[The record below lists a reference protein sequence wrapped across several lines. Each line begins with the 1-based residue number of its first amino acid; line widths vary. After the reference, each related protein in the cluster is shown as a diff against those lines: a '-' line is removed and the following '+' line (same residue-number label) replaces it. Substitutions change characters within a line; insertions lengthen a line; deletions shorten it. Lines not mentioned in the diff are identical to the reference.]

1 MREILFRGKR
11 TSYPYE
17 GWAEGSLLCVDG
29 HCMILEK
36 ENDDNGYC
44 YPYINA
50 EDGIVDGGLTTV
62 DPETVGQYTGLT
74 DKNGTKIFEGDILAI
89 KFFPAYVERVWWDG
103 PPDAIAKVFWDL
115 NAFALYA
122 NGKLDKRYADFC
134 DINYHETEIIGN
146 IHDNPELLE
155 GENTNG

>member
-62 DPETVGQYTGLT
+62 DPETVGQYTGKD
-74 DKNGTKIFEGDILAI
+74 DKNGKKIFEGDI
-89 KFFPAYVERVWWDG
+89 VEAVLPRSKAQNGFVW
-103 PPDAIAKVFWDL
+103 PLMPVVFREGIFGLLTARDEVVPFT
-115 NAFALYA
+115 AFAPSVTLEV
-122 NGKLDKRYADFC
+122 K
-134 DINYHETEIIGN
+134 GN
-146 IHDNPELLE
+146 IHDHPEMLKGETANE
-155 GENTNG
+155 G

>member
-62 DPETVGQYTGLT
+62 DPETMGQYTGLK
-74 DKNGTKIFEGDILAI
+74 DKNGRRIFEGDIVKVKHSYAGNPNYPTAEYI
-89 KFFPAYVERVWWDG
+89 EVVEY
-103 PPDAIAKVFWDL
+103 DARSCCYEFYRWS
-115 NAFALYA
+115 
-122 NGKLDKRYADFC
+122 G
-134 DINYHETEIIGN
+134 DIYDVEVIGN
-146 IHDNPELLE
+146 IHDNPEMLK